1 VQHTDRIIV
10 AFANPEAQRRIVRIL
25 EQDGCVPAG
34 VFYSG
39 ADVIRAVRKLGSAIV
54 ICGFKLRDMTATE
67 LALSLK
73 SSAVF
78 LAVTSPVNLD
88 FCEGENLFKLSTP
101 VSRADFFS
109 TLQVLRQMEER
120 TLHPPVTRRR
130 EDEQKLVLHAKQLL
144 MDVNRMTEDEAHRFL
159 QKRSMD
165 TGLRMVETA
174 RLIVESYT
182 H

>member
-1 VQHTDRIIV
+1 MEHTDRIII
-10 AFANPEAQRRIVRIL
+10 AFANAEAQRRIARIL
-25 EQDGCVPAG
+25 EQDGYVSVGAY
-34 VFYSG
+34 FSG

-54 ICGFKLRDMTATE
+54 ICGFKLRDMTATD

-73 SSAVF
+73 GTAAL
-78 LAVTSPVNLD
+78 LAVTSPVNLE

-101 VSRADFFS
+101 VSRADFFA

-120 TLHPPVTRRR
+120 TLRPPVARRR
-130 EDEQKLVLHAKQLL
+130 EDEQKFILRAKELL
-144 MDVNRMTEDEAHRFL
+144 MDVNRMTESEAHRFL

-174 RLIVESYT
+174 RLIIESYT
-182 H
+182 R